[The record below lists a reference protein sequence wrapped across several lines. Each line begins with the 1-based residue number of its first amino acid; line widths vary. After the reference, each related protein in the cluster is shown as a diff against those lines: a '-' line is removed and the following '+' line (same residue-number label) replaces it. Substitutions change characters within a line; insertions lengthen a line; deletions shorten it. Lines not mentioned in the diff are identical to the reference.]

1 VHPAGIVD
9 ERPARERRPGQLRSR
24 EGRRRRP
31 HEDRREGVG
40 PVQRPREHRRVRARP
55 HPVRPPPFLP
65 RTAWLTRGR
74 LTAAKESG
82 ATIEI
87 AGKKVA
93 LGVPDAG
100 NRSAATG
107 PKAFPLIPLARGATP
122 DEAAAAMLLY
132 VVLLVRLLPG

>member
-1 VHPAGIVD
+1 
-9 ERPARERRPGQLRSR
+9 
-24 EGRRRRP
+24 
-31 HEDRREGVG
+31 
-40 PVQRPREHRRVRARP
+40 
-55 HPVRPPPFLP
+55 LP